1 MQCPRCQH
9 ENPPQAKFC
18 LECGT
23 RVALTCTKCRSELPA
38 GAKFCLECGGG
49 IQRSENGGRTWTL
62 LDKGLAP
69 GVVGTR
75 LLFPLQPSSGH
86 EIFLGTYRGVWH
98 SSDGGL
104 LWTRA
109 GNMDEAVLALAT
121 FHPRAPLPPKRK
133 KK

>member
-1 MQCPRCQH
+1 MK
-9 ENPPQAKFC
+9 E
-18 LECGT
+18 
-23 RVALTCTKCRSELPA
+23 
-38 GAKFCLECGGG
+38 
-49 IQRSENGGRTWTL
+49 RSENGGRTWTL
-62 LDKGLAP
+62 LDKGLGP

-86 EIFLGTYRGVWH
+86 EIFLDTYLGVWH

-104 LWTRA
+104 LWTHA

-121 FHPRAPLPPKRK
+121 FLPRAPLAPKRK